1 MNNKPYP
8 VCFSHVGMTV
18 PNLAQALDF
27 YLTVMG
33 WYHIAGPI
41 TVIESEDN
49 PLSQISKGIYGTG
62 WKKFRFAHLSS
73 ADGIGLELFEF
84 ANNDVPQSVNTA
96 FKTGVFHFCVQNP
109 DIEGLVQRIVA
120 AGGKQASPINE
131 LAPGKRPYKMV
142 YTHDPFG
149 NIIEIYTHS
158 FELQNL
164 PE

>member
-18 PNLAQALDF
+18 PDLEQALDF
-27 YLTVMG
+27 YLNVMG

-41 TVIESEDN
+41 TVNENEENS
-49 PLSQISKGIYGTG
+49 LSQISRSIYGSG
-62 WKKFRFAHLSS
+62 WKQFRFAHLSS
-73 ADGIGLELFEF
+73 SDGIGLELFEF
-84 ANNDVPQSVNTA
+84 PSNDAPQSVNTA
-96 FKTGVFHFCVQNP
+96 FKTGIFHFCVQDP
-109 DIEGLVQRIVA
+109 DIEGLVKRIVA

-131 LAPGKRPYKMV
+131 LAPGKKPYKMV

-158 FELQNL
+158 YERQNM
-164 PE
+164 P